1 VTAAISIDRLG
12 AKLLVAD
19 LTGGVRHLPRTALA
33 SLFEPGDLVVANAA
47 ATLPA
52 SLRGAH
58 HPSSEAI
65 EVRLVA
71 WVRPR
76 DPERFIAI
84 AFGAGDHRQRTEDRP
99 PPPRLHEGDRLDLGP
114 LTATVERTLG
124 AIRG

>member
-84 AFGAGDHRQRTEDRP
+84 AFGAITVSARRIA
-99 PPPRLHEGDRLDLGP
+99 PRRRGCAK
-114 LTATVERTLG
+114 ATVSTSARSPRRSNAPS

>member
-12 AKLLVAD
+12 AKLLVTD

-84 AFGAGDHRQRTEDRP
+84 AFGVGDHRQRTEDRP
-99 PPPRLHEGDRLDLGP
+99 RRRGCAK
-114 LTATVERTLG
+114 ATVSTSARSPRRSNARS